1 VATPEQRLARAIE
14 HHRHGRLEEAA
25 ALYESLIG
33 ERPEDANAL
42 HLLGVVSL
50 QRGDAN
56 RAVELIGR
64 ALALHPGV
72 ADFHNNMGEAHRAL
86 GALDFALGHYR
97 EAVRLDARHADAHN
111 NLGVALKAKGALEPA
126 ETHFRRAIAIAP
138 SHPRAHNNLGTV
150 LRALGQYEE
159 AERELRRA
167 VEIAPAYSDAHSN
180 LGNVLWA
187 LEARDEALASQRKA
201 LELDP
206 RNADAMVNIGTAL
219 NELGEGDSATAF
231 YRQAIACRPD
241 FADAHYNLANNLA
254 DHGELAL
261 ARECYLRAL
270 ALEPEHVEAHG
281 NLARLDLLAGRF
293 AEGFDRW
300 KWRWRE
306 PDTWSRS
313 FDHRVWDGA
322 PLDGRTLLVWCEQ
335 GVGDE
340 LMLAS
345 VLGDAIAAAGRVVVE
360 CDARLVPLFE
370 RSFPRAEF
378 VARDE
383 PPAARLKAPD
393 IDLQCALGS
402 LCRWLRRD
410 AAAFADASAYLEAD
424 PARVEA
430 LRARYA
436 ALGPGPKIGIAWRSV
451 ARGEGP
457 RNKRFSARK
466 STALADWGPVLLAG
480 EACFVNLQYGEVAED
495 LAEVERRF
503 AVRVFDDERVDQ
515 MASLDD
521 FAAQIAALDLVVSAS
536 NTAVHMAGALG
547 QEVWTIVPFVPDW
560 RWQMGREDTLWY
572 PRMRLFRQPAPGDWA
587 SVLARVGAELGGRIG

>member
-1 VATPEQRLARAIE
+1 VATPDERLARAIE
-14 HHRHGRLEEAA
+14 HHRRGRLDEAA

-33 ERPEDANAL
+33 ERPDDADAV

-50 QRGDAN
+50 QRGDAR

-64 ALALHPGV
+64 ALALRPGA

-86 GALDFALGHYR
+86 GALEVALGHYR
-97 EAVRLDARHADAHN
+97 EAVRLDPRHADAHN

-126 ETHFRRAIAIAP
+126 ETHFRQAIKIAP

-150 LRALGQYEE
+150 LRALGKYEE

-167 VEIAPAYSDAHSN
+167 VEIAPAYADAHSN

-187 LEARDEALASQRKA
+187 LDKRDEALAAQRKA

-206 RNADAMVNIGTAL
+206 RNAEAMVNIGTAL
-219 NELGEGDSATAF
+219 NELGEGAAAAAY

-241 FADAHYNLANNLA
+241 FADAHYNLAVNLA
-254 DHGELAL
+254 DRGELAP
-261 ARECYLRAL
+261 ARECYLRSLAL
-270 ALEPEHVEAHG
+270 APEHVEAQG

-300 KWRWRE
+300 EWRWRE

-313 FDHRVWDGA
+313 FDHRLWDGA
-322 PLDGRTLLVWCEQ
+322 PLAGRTLLVWCEQ

-340 LMLAS
+340 VMLAS
-345 VLGDAIAAAGRVVVE
+345 VLGDAIAAAGHVVVE
-360 CDARLVPLFE
+360 CDARLVPLFA
-370 RSFPRAEF
+370 RSFPKAEF

-383 PPAARLKAPD
+383 PPAARLRAPD
-393 IDLQCALGS
+393 IELQCALGS

-410 AAAFADASAYLEAD
+410 AAAFAAPRAYLKAD

-436 ALGPGPKIGIAWRSV
+436 TLGPGPKIGIAWRSV
-451 ARGEGP
+451 ARGE
-457 RNKRFSARK
+457 RTRDKRFSADK

-480 EACFVNLQYGEVAED
+480 EACFVNLQYGEVAAE

-503 AVRVFDDERVDQ
+503 GVRVFDDAEVDQ
-515 MASLDD
+515 IVSLDD
-521 FAAQIAALDLVVSAS
+521 FAAQLAALDLVVSAS
-536 NTAVHMAGALG
+536 NTTVHMAGALER
-547 QEVWTIVPFVPDW
+547 EVWTMIRFVPDW
-560 RWQMGREDTLWY
+560 RWQLGRDDTLWY
-572 PRMRLFRQPAPGDWA
+572 PRMRLFRQPAPGDWKA
-587 SVLARVGAELGGRIG
+587 VFGRVGAELVGRIG